1 MSVWKPFGI
10 TRRAILKLGVNLALA
25 VPAARAMAFEV
36 NAATEERRL
45 ELYAP
50 EVDER
55 FCGPYWA
62 RGSYLDEALRQ
73 VSWLMRDHVT
83 DKEKRIDPEL
93 IDTLWQL
100 GDALECER
108 PFEVLSGYRTLE
120 TNRALRRLGAA
131 KNSLHVEGKAVDIR
145 ISGTKLADLAR
156 AATQLGIGGVGYY
169 PRQNFLHL
177 DTGPVR
183 FWASGRACA
192 AADSGDSAHRSR
204 TTIRASCRVAL

>member
-1 MSVWKPFGI
+1 MSVSKPFAI
-10 TRRAILKLGVNLALA
+10 TRRAILKMGVNLALA
-25 VPAARAMAFEV
+25 VPAARAMAESGLAAFGA

-62 RGSYLDEALRQ
+62 DGSYLEEALRQ
-73 VSWLMRDHVT
+73 VSWLMRDRVT
-83 DKEKRIDPEL
+83 DKERRIDPKL

-100 GDALECER
+100 GDALECEH
-108 PFEVLSGYRTLE
+108 PFEVLSGYRAPE
-120 TNRALRRLGAA
+120 TNRALRREGAA
-131 KNSLHVEGKAVDIR
+131 KNSLHVEGRAVDIR
-145 ISGTKLADLAR
+145 ILGMKLADLAR

-183 FWASGRACA
+183 FWVSGRACTS
-192 AADSGDSAHRSR
+192 DRHRRPGSPR
-204 TTIRASCRVAL
+204 I